1 MPYVRYDKFREYFNR
16 HNKETNELGK
26 GKNNMNALKTNAVL
40 QNGKY
45 RIEGVLGQG
54 GFGITYLA
62 SQVALNRKV
71 TIKEF
76 FMKELCNRDEQ
87 TSQVSVPSMGSVDTV
102 ARFRAKFVKE
112 AQTIAALNNPH
123 IIHIHDIFEENGT
136 AYYVMDYLSGGSLS
150 DLVQRNGVLAEATA
164 LGYIRQVAD
173 ALSYIHARNINHLD
187 IKPSNVLIDG
197 NGNAVVIDF
206 GLSKRYDETGSQ
218 TSTTPVGISH
228 GFAPLEQYQPGGVS
242 TFSPT
247 TDIYSLGATLYK
259 LLSGQTPPN
268 ATALLDA
275 DLDLSRLSAS
285 PSTKAA
291 IAAAMH
297 PKRKGRPQTVEAF
310 IAMLDEKV
318 APDVAVPLQAT
329 VDEEATV
336 IAHEPEAPQPKV
348 EKSVVKSFGFNYK
361 RVSVAF
367 VVIFVSM
374 YLIDSLSGYYLG
386 PGVKS
391 VAKTD
396 YYDLDAN
403 FFQMIFITG
412 EGFAPNYDSCIT
424 HYDFGLGTVLSTNFS
439 RVYYYYAGLGA
450 YLVVLLLLM
459 ALCWVVKRY
468 RAKQWVLFCARY
480 AIVPIA
486 INYMPLCWFWIYSIG
501 HRGGTTDYTGV
512 NYFHLF
518 FLFAF
523 LSIYA
528 FGLDSGRPSAWQLF
542 KRWWKDANIKR
553 GVLVFVAEIAL
564 AIIIHVSID
573 SCWQHF
579 SVFYYGTIEY
589 SLVSVSSWLF
599 ALSVSFMLFWLVNK
613 CKSYRALLVARYA
626 VFPSI
631 LLVQVCPVAPR
642 IIPWFSVFGS
652 EVGAEF
658 LYSLTPYDTFTISY
672 TLLLLSTLAFT
683 SKMPKEK

>member
-1 MPYVRYDKFREYFNR
+1 
-16 HNKETNELGK
+16 
-26 GKNNMNALKTNAVL
+26 
-40 QNGKY
+40 
-45 RIEGVLGQG
+45 
-54 GFGITYLA
+54 
-62 SQVALNRKV
+62 
-71 TIKEF
+71 
-76 FMKELCNRDEQ
+76 
-87 TSQVSVPSMGSVDTV
+87 
-102 ARFRAKFVKE
+102 
-112 AQTIAALNNPH
+112 
-123 IIHIHDIFEENGT
+123 
-136 AYYVMDYLSGGSLS
+136 
-150 DLVQRNGVLAEATA
+150 
-164 LGYIRQVAD
+164 
-173 ALSYIHARNINHLD
+173 
-187 IKPSNVLIDG
+187 
-197 NGNAVVIDF
+197 
-206 GLSKRYDETGSQ
+206 
-218 TSTTPVGISH
+218 
-228 GFAPLEQYQPGGVS
+228 
-242 TFSPT
+242 
-247 TDIYSLGATLYK
+247 
-259 LLSGQTPPN
+259 
-268 ATALLDA
+268 
-275 DLDLSRLSAS
+275 
-285 PSTKAA
+285 
-291 IAAAMH
+291 
-297 PKRKGRPQTVEAF
+297 
-310 IAMLDEKV
+310 
-318 APDVAVPLQAT
+318 
-329 VDEEATV
+329 
-336 IAHEPEAPQPKV
+336 
-348 EKSVVKSFGFNYK
+348 
-361 RVSVAF
+361 
-367 VVIFVSM
+367 
-374 YLIDSLSGYYLG
+374 
-386 PGVKS
+386 
-391 VAKTD
+391 
-396 YYDLDAN
+396 
-403 FFQMIFITG
+403 
-412 EGFAPNYDSCIT
+412 
-424 HYDFGLGTVLSTNFS
+424 
-439 RVYYYYAGLGA
+439 
-450 YLVVLLLLM
+450 M

-579 SVFYYGTIEY
+579 SVFYYETIEY

-672 TLLLLSTLAFT
+672 TLLLLSALAFT

>member
-1 MPYVRYDKFREYFNR
+1 
-16 HNKETNELGK
+16 
-26 GKNNMNALKTNAVL
+26 MNALKTNAVL

-76 FMKELCNRDEQ
+76 FMKELCNRAEQ

-150 DLVQRNGVLAEATA
+150 DLVQRDGVLAEATA

-285 PSTKAA
+285 LSTKAA

-336 IAHEPEAPQPKV
+336 IAHEPEASQPKV

-579 SVFYYGTIEY
+579 SVFYYETIEY

-631 LLVQVCPVAPR
+631 LLVQVCPVAPH

-672 TLLLLSTLAFT
+672 TLLLLSALAFT

>member
-1 MPYVRYDKFREYFNR
+1 
-16 HNKETNELGK
+16 
-26 GKNNMNALKTNAVL
+26 MNALKTNAVL

-291 IAAAMH
+291 IAAAMQ

-318 APDVAVPLQAT
+318 APSVVVPIQAM

-336 IAHEPEAPQPKV
+336 IAHEPEAPQPAV
-348 EKSVVKSFGFNYK
+348 ENPSVTQAKKEKPEAPQPKEEKPSAPQAKEEKPSAPQAKEEKPVGESLGFNYK
-361 RVSVAF
+361 RAMAAF

-374 YLIDSLSGYYLG
+374 YLIDSLFYVYWG
-386 PGVKS
+386 PGLKS
-391 VAKTD
+391 VAEAA
-396 YYDLDAN
+396 YYDLDVN
-403 FFQMIFITG
+403 FFHMIFITG
-412 EGFAPNYDSCIT
+412 GGFAPNPDSCVT
-424 HYDFGLGTVLSTNFS
+424 
-439 RVYYYYAGLGA
+439 YYYAGLGA

-486 INYMPLCWFWIYSIG
+486 IDYMPLCWFWIYSVG
-501 HRGGTTDYTGV
+501 HRNGTTDYTGV

-528 FGLDSGRPSAWQLF
+528 FGLDSGRMSGWQLF
-542 KRWWKDANIKR
+542 KRWWKSANIKR
-553 GVLVFVAEIAL
+553 GVLVLVAEFVFALIFVANIGEEWY
-564 AIIIHVSID
+564 V
-573 SCWQHF
+573 WHF
-579 SVFYYGTIEY
+579 MS
-589 SLVSVSSWLF
+589 SLTSWLF
-599 ALSVSFMLFWLVNK
+599 PLSVAVMLFWLVNK
-613 CKSYRALLVARYA
+613 CMSYRALLVARYA
-626 VFPSI
+626 VFPS
-631 LLVQVCPVAPR
+631 LLFSQLFPEVPC
-642 IIPWFSVFGS
+642 IIPWFRVIESKLGV
-652 EVGAEF
+652 EF
-658 LYSLTPYDTFTISY
+658 LSSLTPQY
-672 TLLLLSTLAFT
+672 TCALSFALLFLSALAFT
-683 SKMPKEK
+683 MKMPKEK

>member
-1 MPYVRYDKFREYFNR
+1 
-16 HNKETNELGK
+16 
-26 GKNNMNALKTNAVL
+26 MNALKTNAVL

-150 DLVQRNGVLAEATA
+150 DLVQRDGVLAEATA

-242 TFSPT
+242 TFSPA

-285 PSTKAA
+285 PTTKAA
-291 IAAAMH
+291 IVAAMQ
-297 PKRKGRPQTVEAF
+297 PKRKGRPQTIEAF

-318 APDVAVPLQAT
+318 APSVAVPLQAT
-329 VDEEATV
+329 ADEEATV
-336 IAHEPEAPQPKV
+336 FAHEPEVPQPKV
-348 EKSVVKSFGFNYK
+348 EKPSAPQAKEEKPSAPQPKEEKPVGKNLGFNYK
-361 RVSVAF
+361 RALSAF

-374 YLIDSLSGYYLG
+374 YLINLLHSLSYSFWG
-386 PGVKS
+386 PGLKS
-391 VAKTD
+391 VTETAFYT
-396 YYDLDAN
+396 LDVN
-403 FFQMIFITG
+403 FIQMIFITG
-412 EGFAPNYDSCIT
+412 GGFAPNPDSCVT
-424 HYDFGLGTVLSTNFS
+424 
-439 RVYYYYAGLGA
+439 YYYAGLGA
-450 YLVVLLLLM
+450 YLVVLLLLI

-468 RAKQWVLFCARY
+468 RAKQWVLFGARY

-501 HRGGTTDYTGV
+501 HRDGTTDYTGV

-518 FLFAF
+518 FLFAL
-523 LSIYA
+523 LSVYA

-553 GVLVFVAEIAL
+553 GMLVLVAEIAL
-564 AIIIHVSID
+564 AIIIHVSIGSRWQSAYYYD
-573 SCWQHF
+573 SY
-579 SVFYYGTIEY
+579 FYYEAIEY
-589 SLVSVSSWLF
+589 SLTTVSSWIF

-626 VFPSI
+626 VFPSM
-631 LLVQVCPVAPR
+631 LFSQVWPEVPC
-642 IIPWFSVFGS
+642 IIPWFRVIESK
-652 EVGAEF
+652 VGVGF
-658 LYSLTPYDTFTISY
+658 LSSLTPHEMFTITY
-672 TLLLLSTLAFT
+672 TLLLLSALAFT

>member
-1 MPYVRYDKFREYFNR
+1 
-16 HNKETNELGK
+16 
-26 GKNNMNALKTNAVL
+26 MNALKTNAVL

-291 IAAAMH
+291 IAAAMQ

-318 APDVAVPLQAT
+318 DPSVVVPMQPT
-329 VDEEATV
+329 VDEEVTV
-336 IAHEPEAPQPKV
+336 IVHEPEVHQPTVENPSVTQAKKEKPEAPQPKE
-348 EKSVVKSFGFNYK
+348 EKPSAPQAKEEKPVGESLGFNYK
-361 RVSVAF
+361 RALAAF

-374 YLIDSLSGYYLG
+374 YLIDSLYYFWGSGL
-386 PGVKS
+386 KS
-391 VAKTD
+391 VAEWNH
-396 YYDLDAN
+396 YDLDAN

-412 EGFAPNYDSCIT
+412 GGFAPNPDSCVT
-424 HYDFGLGTVLSTNFS
+424 
-439 RVYYYYAGLGA
+439 YYYAGLGA

-486 INYMPLCWFWIYSIG
+486 IDYMPLCWFWIYSVG
-501 HRGGTTDYTGV
+501 HRNGTTDYTGV

-518 FLFAF
+518 FLFAL
-523 LSIYA
+523 LSVYA
-528 FGLDSGRPSAWQLF
+528 FGLDSGRMSGWQLF

-553 GVLVFVAEIAL
+553 GVLVLVAEFVFAL
-564 AIIIHVSID
+564 IFVENIGYSD
-573 SCWQHF
+573 YLWHF
-579 SVFYYGTIEY
+579 MSAPAM
-589 SLVSVSSWLF
+589 LLF
-599 ALSVSFMLFWLVNK
+599 ALSVAVMLFWLVNK
-613 CKSYRALLVARYA
+613 CMSNRVLLVARYA
-626 VFPSI
+626 VFPSMLLEALYQNYPI
-631 LLVQVCPVAPR
+631 LPLYKLLSS
-642 IIPWFSVFGS
+642 IDGKN
-652 EVGAEF
+652 F
-658 LYSLTPYDTFTISY
+658 LFNLMPISTDFLLF
-672 TLLLLSTLAFT
+672 TLLLLSALAFT

>member
-1 MPYVRYDKFREYFNR
+1 
-16 HNKETNELGK
+16 
-26 GKNNMNALKTNAVL
+26 MNALKTNTVL

-150 DLVQRNGVLAEATA
+150 DLVQRDGVLAEATA

-285 PSTKAA
+285 STTKVA
-291 IAAAMH
+291 IAAAMQ
-297 PKRKGRPQTVEAF
+297 PKRKSRPQTVEAF
-310 IAMLDEKV
+310 IAMLGEKV
-318 APDVAVPLQAT
+318 APDVAVPIQAM

-336 IAHEPEAPQPKV
+336 IAHEPEVPQPTVVNLSVIQAKKEKPTAPQPKE
-348 EKSVVKSFGFNYK
+348 EKPSAPQAKEEKPVDKSLGFNYK
-361 RVSVAF
+361 RAMAAF

-374 YLIDSLSGYYLG
+374 YLIDSLFYIYWG
-386 PGVKS
+386 PGLKS
-391 VAKTD
+391 VAEAH
-396 YYDLDAN
+396 YYRFDAN

-412 EGFAPNYDSCIT
+412 GGFAPNPDSCVT
-424 HYDFGLGTVLSTNFS
+424 
-439 RVYYYYAGLGA
+439 YYYAGLGA

-486 INYMPLCWFWIYSIG
+486 IDYMPLCWFWIYSVG

-518 FLFAF
+518 FLFAL
-523 LSIYA
+523 LSVYA
-528 FGLDSGRPSAWQLF
+528 FGLDSGRMSGWQLF
-542 KRWWKDANIKR
+542 KRWRKSANIKR
-553 GVLVFVAEIAL
+553 GVLVLVAETAL
-564 AIIIHVSID
+564 AIIIHVSIGSRWQSAYYYD
-573 SCWQHF
+573 SYL
-579 SVFYYGTIEY
+579 YYEAIERT
-589 SLVSVSSWLF
+589 LTTVTSWLF
-599 ALSVSFMLFWLVNK
+599 ALSVAFMLFWLANQ
-613 CKSYRALLVARYA
+613 CKGYRALLVARYA
-626 VFPSI
+626 VFPSM
-631 LLVQVCPVAPR
+631 LFSQVWPEVPC
-642 IIPWFSVFGS
+642 IIPWFRVIESK
-652 EVGAEF
+652 VGVGF
-658 LYSLTPYDTFTISY
+658 LSSLTPHEMFTITY
-672 TLLLLSTLAFT
+672 TLLLLSALAFT

>member
-1 MPYVRYDKFREYFNR
+1 
-16 HNKETNELGK
+16 
-26 GKNNMNALKTNAVL
+26 MNALKTNAVL

-150 DLVQRNGVLAEATA
+150 DLVQRNGILAEATA

-291 IAAAMH
+291 IAAAMQ

-318 APDVAVPLQAT
+318 APSVVVPIQAM

-336 IAHEPEAPQPKV
+336 IAHEPEAPQPTV
-348 EKSVVKSFGFNYK
+348 ENPSVTQAKKEKPTAPQPKEEKPSAPQAKEKEPVGKSLGFNYK
-361 RVSVAF
+361 RALAAF

-374 YLIDSLSGYYLG
+374 YLINLLHSLSYSFWG
-386 PGVKS
+386 PGLKS
-391 VAKTD
+391 VTETAFYT
-396 YYDLDAN
+396 LDVN
-403 FFQMIFITG
+403 FIQMIFITG
-412 EGFAPNYDSCIT
+412 GGFAPNPDSCVT
-424 HYDFGLGTVLSTNFS
+424 
-439 RVYYYYAGLGA
+439 YYYAGLGA
-450 YLVVLLLLM
+450 YLVVLLLLI

-468 RAKQWVLFCARY
+468 RAKQWVLFGARY

-501 HRGGTTDYTGV
+501 HRDGTTDYTGV

-518 FLFAF
+518 FLFAL
-523 LSIYA
+523 LSVYA

-553 GVLVFVAEIAL
+553 GMLVLVAEIAL
-564 AIIIHVSID
+564 AIIIHVSIGSRWQSAYYYD
-573 SCWQHF
+573 SY
-579 SVFYYGTIEY
+579 FYYEAIEY
-589 SLVSVSSWLF
+589 SLTTVSSWLF

-626 VFPSI
+626 VFPSM
-631 LLVQVCPVAPR
+631 LFSQVWPEVPC
-642 IIPWFSVFGS
+642 IIPWFRVIESK
-652 EVGAEF
+652 VGVGF
-658 LYSLTPYDTFTISY
+658 LSSLTPHEMFTITY
-672 TLLLLSTLAFT
+672 TLLLLSALAFT

>member
-1 MPYVRYDKFREYFNR
+1 M
-16 HNKETNELGK
+16 
-26 GKNNMNALKTNAVL
+26 
-40 QNGKY
+40 
-45 RIEGVLGQG
+45 
-54 GFGITYLA
+54 
-62 SQVALNRKV
+62 
-71 TIKEF
+71 
-76 FMKELCNRDEQ
+76 
-87 TSQVSVPSMGSVDTV
+87 
-102 ARFRAKFVKE
+102 
-112 AQTIAALNNPH
+112 
-123 IIHIHDIFEENGT
+123 
-136 AYYVMDYLSGGSLS
+136 
-150 DLVQRNGVLAEATA
+150 
-164 LGYIRQVAD
+164 
-173 ALSYIHARNINHLD
+173 
-187 IKPSNVLIDG
+187 
-197 NGNAVVIDF
+197 
-206 GLSKRYDETGSQ
+206 
-218 TSTTPVGISH
+218 
-228 GFAPLEQYQPGGVS
+228 S

-291 IAAAMH
+291 IAAAMQ

-318 APDVAVPLQAT
+318 VPSVAAPIQPT
-329 VDEEATV
+329 VDEEVTV
-336 IAHEPEAPQPKV
+336 IAHEPEVPQPTVEKPSVTQAKKEKPTAPQPKE
-348 EKSVVKSFGFNYK
+348 EKPSAPQAKEEKPVGKSLGFSYK
-361 RVSVAF
+361 HALTAF

-374 YLIDSLSGYYLG
+374 YLIDSLFYVYWG
-386 PGVKS
+386 PGLKS
-391 VAKTD
+391 VAEAA
-396 YYDLDAN
+396 YYDLDVN
-403 FFQMIFITG
+403 FFQMIFLTG
-412 EGFAPNYDSCIT
+412 SGFAPNPDSCVT
-424 HYDFGLGTVLSTNFS
+424 
-439 RVYYYYAGLGA
+439 YYYAGLGA

-518 FLFAF
+518 FLFAL

-528 FGLDSGRPSAWQLF
+528 FGLDSGRASAWQLF

-553 GVLVFVAEIAL
+553 GVLVLVAEIAL
-564 AIIIHVSID
+564 AIIIHVSIGGL
-573 SCWQHF
+573 WQCF
-579 SVFYYGTIEY
+579 GTLYYEVIEY
-589 SLVSVSSWLF
+589 SLTTVSSWLF

-626 VFPSI
+626 VFPSM
-631 LLVQVCPVAPR
+631 LFSQVWPEVPC
-642 IIPWFSVFGS
+642 IIPWFRVIESK
-652 EVGAEF
+652 VGVGF
-658 LYSLTPYDTFTISY
+658 LSSLTPHEMFTITY
-672 TLLLLSTLAFT
+672 TLLLLSALAFT

>member
-1 MPYVRYDKFREYFNR
+1 
-16 HNKETNELGK
+16 
-26 GKNNMNALKTNAVL
+26 MNALKTNAVL

-291 IAAAMH
+291 IAAAMQ

-318 APDVAVPLQAT
+318 APSVVVPIQAM

-336 IAHEPEAPQPKV
+336 IAHEPEVPQPKV
-348 EKSVVKSFGFNYK
+348 EKPSVPQPKVEPSAPQAKEEEPVGKSLGFNYK
-361 RVSVAF
+361 RALAAF

-374 YLIDSLSGYYLG
+374 YLIDSLYYFLGSGLQ
-386 PGVKS
+386 S
-391 VAKTD
+391 VAEWNH
-396 YYDLDAN
+396 YDLDAN

-412 EGFAPNYDSCIT
+412 GGFAPNPDSCVT
-424 HYDFGLGTVLSTNFS
+424 
-439 RVYYYYAGLGA
+439 YYYAGLGA

-486 INYMPLCWFWIYSIG
+486 IDYMPLCWFWIYSVG
-501 HRGGTTDYTGV
+501 HRNGTTDYTGV
-512 NYFHLF
+512 NYFHIF
-518 FLFAF
+518 FLFAL
-523 LSIYA
+523 LSVYA
-528 FGLDSGRPSAWQLF
+528 FGLDSGRASAWQLF

-564 AIIIHVSID
+564 AIIIHVSLD
-573 SCWQHF
+573 SCWKPF
-579 SVFYYGTIEY
+579 RVFYYETIEY
-589 SLVSVSSWLF
+589 SLTTVSSWLF

-626 VFPSI
+626 VFPSM
-631 LLVQVCPVAPR
+631 LLIQVCPEIPC

-652 EVGAEF
+652 EMGAEF
-658 LYSLTPYDTFTISY
+658 LYSLTPNNTFTISY
-672 TLLLLSTLAFT
+672 TLLLLSVLAFT

>member
-1 MPYVRYDKFREYFNR
+1 
-16 HNKETNELGK
+16 
-26 GKNNMNALKTNAVL
+26 MNALKTNAVL

-76 FMKELCNRDEQ
+76 FMKELCNRAEQ

-150 DLVQRNGVLAEATA
+150 DLVQRDGVLAEATA

-285 PSTKAA
+285 LSTKAA

-336 IAHEPEAPQPKV
+336 IAHEPEASQPKV

-486 INYMPLCWFWIYSIG
+486 IDYMPLCWFWIYSIG

-579 SVFYYGTIEY
+579 SVFYYETIEY

-658 LYSLTPYDTFTISY
+658 LYSLTPNDTFTISY
-672 TLLLLSTLAFT
+672 TLLLLSALAFT

>member
-1 MPYVRYDKFREYFNR
+1 
-16 HNKETNELGK
+16 
-26 GKNNMNALKTNAVL
+26 MNALKTNAVL

-150 DLVQRNGVLAEATA
+150 DLVQRDGVLAEATA

-291 IAAAMH
+291 IAAAMQ

-318 APDVAVPLQAT
+318 APSVVVPIQAM

-336 IAHEPEAPQPKV
+336 IAHEPEAPQPTV
-348 EKSVVKSFGFNYK
+348 ENPSVTQAKKEKPTAPQPKEEKPSAPQAKEKEPVGKSLGFNYK
-361 RVSVAF
+361 RALAAF

-374 YLIDSLSGYYLG
+374 YLINLLHSLSYSFWG
-386 PGVKS
+386 PGLKS
-391 VAKTD
+391 VTETAFYT
-396 YYDLDAN
+396 LDVN
-403 FFQMIFITG
+403 FIQMIFITG
-412 EGFAPNYDSCIT
+412 GGFAPNPDSCVT
-424 HYDFGLGTVLSTNFS
+424 
-439 RVYYYYAGLGA
+439 YYYAGLGA
-450 YLVVLLLLM
+450 YLVVLLLLI

-468 RAKQWVLFCARY
+468 RAKQWVLFGARY

-501 HRGGTTDYTGV
+501 HRDGTTDYTGV

-518 FLFAF
+518 FLFAL

-528 FGLDSGRPSAWQLF
+528 FGLDSGRMSGWQLF
-542 KRWWKDANIKR
+542 KRWWKSANIKR
-553 GVLVFVAEIAL
+553 GVLVLVAEFVFALIFVANIGDDGY
-564 AIIIHVSID
+564 V
-573 SCWQHF
+573 WHF
-579 SVFYYGTIEY
+579 MF
-589 SLVSVSSWLF
+589 SLTSWLF
-599 ALSVSFMLFWLVNK
+599 PISVAVMLFWLVNK
-613 CKSYRALLVARYA
+613 CKSNRALLVARYA
-626 VFPSI
+626 VFPS
-631 LLVQVCPVAPR
+631 LLFSQLIPEVPR
-642 IIPWFSVFGS
+642 VIPCSVFGS
-652 EVGAEF
+652 EVGAGF
-658 LYSLTPYDTFTISY
+658 LNSLTPHYTCAISFALLFLSALTY
-672 TLLLLSTLAFT
+672 TM
-683 SKMPKEK
+683 KMPKEK

>member
-1 MPYVRYDKFREYFNR
+1 
-16 HNKETNELGK
+16 
-26 GKNNMNALKTNAVL
+26 MNALKTNAVL

-76 FMKELCNRDEQ
+76 FMKELCNRAEQ

-150 DLVQRNGVLAEATA
+150 DLVQRDGVLAEATA

-285 PSTKAA
+285 LSTKAA

-329 VDEEATV
+329 VDEEDTV
-336 IAHEPEAPQPKV
+336 IAHEPEASQPKV

-579 SVFYYGTIEY
+579 SVFYYETIEY

-672 TLLLLSTLAFT
+672 TLLLLSALAFT

>member
-1 MPYVRYDKFREYFNR
+1 
-16 HNKETNELGK
+16 
-26 GKNNMNALKTNAVL
+26 MNALKTNAVL

-45 RIEGVLGQG
+45 CIEGVLGQG

-150 DLVQRNGVLAEATA
+150 DLVQRDGVLDEATA

-291 IAAAMH
+291 IAAAMQ
-297 PKRKGRPQTVEAF
+297 PKRKGRPQTIEAF

-318 APDVAVPLQAT
+318 APSVAVPIQAM

-336 IAHEPEAPQPKV
+336 IAHEPEVPQPKAENPSVPQPKV
-348 EKSVVKSFGFNYK
+348 EPSAPQAKEEKSVGKSLGFNYK
-361 RVSVAF
+361 RALVAF

-374 YLIDSLSGYYLG
+374 YLINLIDSLFNGYQG
-386 PGVKS
+386 PGLTS
-391 VAKTD
+391 VIDTH
-396 YYDLDAN
+396 YYALDAN
-403 FFQMIFITG
+403 FIQMIFLTG
-412 EGFAPNYDSCIT
+412 GGFAPNPDSCVT
-424 HYDFGLGTVLSTNFS
+424 
-439 RVYYYYAGLGA
+439 YYYAGLGA
-450 YLVVLLLLM
+450 YLVVLLLLI

-501 HRGGTTDYTGV
+501 HRDGTTDYTGV

-518 FLFAF
+518 FLFAL
-523 LSIYA
+523 LSVYA
-528 FGLDSGRPSAWQLF
+528 FGLDSGRMSAWQLF

-553 GVLVFVAEIAL
+553 GVLVLVAEFVFALIFVANIGKEWY
-564 AIIIHVSID
+564 V
-573 SCWQHF
+573 WHF
-579 SVFYYGTIEY
+579 MS
-589 SLVSVSSWLF
+589 SLTSWLF
-599 ALSVSFMLFWLVNK
+599 PLSVAVMLFWLVNK
-613 CKSYRALLVARYA
+613 CMSYRALLVARYA
-626 VFPSI
+626 VFPS
-631 LLVQVCPVAPR
+631 LLFSQLFPEVPC
-642 IIPWFSVFGS
+642 IIPWFRVIESK
-652 EVGAEF
+652 VGAEF
-658 LYSLTPYDTFTISY
+658 LYSLTPQY
-672 TLLLLSTLAFT
+672 TCALSFALLFLSALAFT

>member
-1 MPYVRYDKFREYFNR
+1 
-16 HNKETNELGK
+16 
-26 GKNNMNALKTNAVL
+26 MNALKTNAVL

-291 IAAAMH
+291 IAAAMQ

-318 APDVAVPLQAT
+318 APSVVVPMQPT

-336 IAHEPEAPQPKV
+336 IAHEPEAPQATVENPSVTQAKKEKPEAPQPKE
-348 EKSVVKSFGFNYK
+348 EKPVGKSLGFNYK
-361 RVSVAF
+361 RALAAF
-367 VVIFVSM
+367 AVIFVSM
-374 YLIDSLSGYYLG
+374 YLINLLHSLFNGYQG
-386 PGVKS
+386 PELTS
-391 VAKTD
+391 VFGWEHYT
-396 YYDLDAN
+396 LDVN

-412 EGFAPNYDSCIT
+412 SGFAPNPDSHVT
-424 HYDFGLGTVLSTNFS
+424 
-439 RVYYYYAGLGA
+439 YYYAGLGA

-459 ALCWVVKRY
+459 ALCWVVKQY

-486 INYMPLCWFWIYSIG
+486 INYMPLCWFWIYSVG
-501 HRGGTTDYTGV
+501 HRNGTTDYTGV
-512 NYFHLF
+512 NYFHIF
-518 FLFAF
+518 FLFAL
-523 LSIYA
+523 LSVYA
-528 FGLDSGRPSAWQLF
+528 FGLDSGRMSGWQLF
-542 KRWWKDANIKR
+542 KRWRKSANIKR
-553 GVLVFVAEIAL
+553 GVLVLVAEFVFALIFVANIGEEWY
-564 AIIIHVSID
+564 V
-573 SCWQHF
+573 WHF
-579 SVFYYGTIEY
+579 MS
-589 SLVSVSSWLF
+589 
-599 ALSVSFMLFWLVNK
+599 
-613 CKSYRALLVARYA
+613 
-626 VFPSI
+626 
-631 LLVQVCPVAPR
+631 
-642 IIPWFSVFGS
+642 
-652 EVGAEF
+652 
-658 LYSLTPYDTFTISY
+658 SLTSWFFPFLWPSCSSG
-672 TLLLLSTLAFT
+672 LLTNVRVIVLF
-683 SKMPKEK
+683 

>member
-1 MPYVRYDKFREYFNR
+1 MY
-16 HNKETNELGK
+16 
-26 GKNNMNALKTNAVL
+26 ALKTNAVL

-150 DLVQRNGVLAEATA
+150 DLVQRDGVLAEATA

-173 ALSYIHARNINHLD
+173 SLSYIHARNINHLD

-291 IAAAMH
+291 IAAAMQ

-318 APDVAVPLQAT
+318 APSVVVPIQAM

-336 IAHEPEAPQPKV
+336 IAHEPEIPQPTVENPSVTQAKKEKPEAPQPKE
-348 EKSVVKSFGFNYK
+348 EKPVGESLGFNYK
-361 RVSVAF
+361 RALAAF

-374 YLIDSLSGYYLG
+374 YLIDNLSYVYWG
-386 PGVKS
+386 PGLKS
-391 VAKTD
+391 VAEAH
-396 YYDLDAN
+396 YYRFDAN

-412 EGFAPNYDSCIT
+412 SGFAPDPDSCVT
-424 HYDFGLGTVLSTNFS
+424 
-439 RVYYYYAGLGA
+439 YYYADPSA

-468 RAKQWVLFCARY
+468 RTKQWVLFGARY
-480 AIVPIA
+480 TIVPIA
-486 INYMPLCWFWIYSIG
+486 VNYMPLCWIWIYKVG
-501 HRGGTTDYTGV
+501 HRYGTTDYMGV

-518 FLFAF
+518 FLFAL
-523 LSIYA
+523 LSVYA
-528 FGLDSGRPSAWQLF
+528 FGLDSGRASAWQLF
-542 KRWWKDANIKR
+542 KRWWKNANIKR
-553 GVLVFVAEIAL
+553 GVLVFVAEFVFAL
-564 AIIIHVSID
+564 IIFENIGDSTYVWEFMSI
-573 SCWQHF
+573 
-579 SVFYYGTIEY
+579 VTT
-589 SLVSVSSWLF
+589 WLF
-599 ALSVSFMLFWLVNK
+599 ALSVAFMLFWLVNK
-613 CKSYRALLVARYA
+613 CKSNRALLVARYA
-626 VFPSI
+626 VFPSM
-631 LLVQVCPVAPR
+631 LLVLVYPVVPN
-642 IIPWFSVFGS
+642 IIPWYRVFGS
-652 EVGAEF
+652 GVGAMF
-658 LYSLTPYDTFTISY
+658 LSSLTPQYTPTITY
-672 TLLLLSTLAFT
+672 TLLLLSALAFT
-683 SKMPKEK
+683 MKMPKEK

>member
-1 MPYVRYDKFREYFNR
+1 
-16 HNKETNELGK
+16 
-26 GKNNMNALKTNAVL
+26 MNALKTNAVL

-150 DLVQRNGVLAEATA
+150 DLVQRNGILAEATA

-291 IAAAMH
+291 IAAAMQ

-318 APDVAVPLQAT
+318 DPSVVVPMQPT
-329 VDEEATV
+329 VDEEVTV
-336 IAHEPEAPQPKV
+336 IVHEPEVHQPTVENPSVTQAKKEKPEAPQPKE
-348 EKSVVKSFGFNYK
+348 EKPSAPQAKEKEPVGKSLGFNYK
-361 RVSVAF
+361 RALAAF

-374 YLIDSLSGYYLG
+374 YLINLLHSLSYSFWG
-386 PGVKS
+386 PGLKS
-391 VAKTD
+391 VTETAFYT
-396 YYDLDAN
+396 LDVN
-403 FFQMIFITG
+403 FIQMIFITG
-412 EGFAPNYDSCIT
+412 GGFAPNPDSCVT
-424 HYDFGLGTVLSTNFS
+424 
-439 RVYYYYAGLGA
+439 YYYAGLGA
-450 YLVVLLLLM
+450 YLVVLLLLI

-468 RAKQWVLFCARY
+468 RAKQWVLFGARY

-486 INYMPLCWFWIYSIG
+486 INYMPLCWFWIYSVG
-501 HRGGTTDYTGV
+501 HRDGTTDYTGV

-518 FLFAF
+518 FLFAL
-523 LSIYA
+523 LSVYA

-553 GVLVFVAEIAL
+553 GMLVLVAEIAL
-564 AIIIHVSID
+564 AIIIHVSIGSRWQSAYYYD
-573 SCWQHF
+573 SY
-579 SVFYYGTIEY
+579 FYYEAIEY
-589 SLVSVSSWLF
+589 SLTTVSSWLF

-613 CKSYRALLVARYA
+613 CKSYRALIVARYA
-626 VFPSI
+626 VFPSM
-631 LLVQVCPVAPR
+631 LFSQVWPEVPC
-642 IIPWFSVFGS
+642 IIPWFRVIESK
-652 EVGAEF
+652 VGVGF
-658 LYSLTPYDTFTISY
+658 LSSLTPHEMFTITY
-672 TLLLLSTLAFT
+672 TLLLLSALAFT

>member
-1 MPYVRYDKFREYFNR
+1 
-16 HNKETNELGK
+16 
-26 GKNNMNALKTNAVL
+26 
-40 QNGKY
+40 
-45 RIEGVLGQG
+45 
-54 GFGITYLA
+54 
-62 SQVALNRKV
+62 
-71 TIKEF
+71 
-76 FMKELCNRDEQ
+76 
-87 TSQVSVPSMGSVDTV
+87 MGSVDTV

-150 DLVQRNGVLAEATA
+150 DLVLRDGVLAEATA

-291 IAAAMH
+291 IAAAMQ

-318 APDVAVPLQAT
+318 VPSVAVPIQPT
-329 VDEEATV
+329 VDEEVTV
-336 IAHEPEAPQPKV
+336 IAHEPEVPQPTVEKPSVTQAKKEKPTAPQPKE
-348 EKSVVKSFGFNYK
+348 EKPSAPQAKEEKPVGKSLGFSYK
-361 RVSVAF
+361 HALTAF

-374 YLIDSLSGYYLG
+374 YLIDSLYYFWGSGL
-386 PGVKS
+386 KS
-391 VAKTD
+391 VAEWNH
-396 YYDLDAN
+396 YDLDAN

-412 EGFAPNYDSCIT
+412 GGFAPNPDSCVT
-424 HYDFGLGTVLSTNFS
+424 
-439 RVYYYYAGLGA
+439 YYYAGLGA
-450 YLVVLLLLM
+450 YLVVLLLLT

-468 RAKQWVLFCARY
+468 RTKQWVLFCARY

-486 INYMPLCWFWIYSIG
+486 INYMPLCWFWIYSVG
-501 HRGGTTDYTGV
+501 HRNGTTDYTGV

-518 FLFAF
+518 FLFAL
-523 LSIYA
+523 LSVYA
-528 FGLDSGRPSAWQLF
+528 FGLDSGRMSGWQLF

-553 GVLVFVAEIAL
+553 GVLVFVAEFVFAL
-564 AIIIHVSID
+564 IIFENIGDSTYVWESMSI
-573 SCWQHF
+573 
-579 SVFYYGTIEY
+579 VTT
-589 SLVSVSSWLF
+589 WLF
-599 ALSVSFMLFWLVNK
+599 ALSVAFMLFWLVNK

-672 TLLLLSTLAFT
+672 TLLLLSALAFT

>member
-1 MPYVRYDKFREYFNR
+1 
-16 HNKETNELGK
+16 
-26 GKNNMNALKTNAVL
+26 MNALKTNAVL

-197 NGNAVVIDF
+197 SGNAVVIDF

-268 ATALLDA
+268 ATALLEA

-291 IAAAMH
+291 IAAAMQ

-318 APDVAVPLQAT
+318 APSVVVPMQPT
-329 VDEEATV
+329 VDEEVTV
-336 IAHEPEAPQPKV
+336 IAHEPEAPQPTV
-348 EKSVVKSFGFNYK
+348 ENPAVSQAKKEKPTAPQPKEEKPSAPQAKEEKPVGESLGFNYK
-361 RVSVAF
+361 RALAAF

-374 YLIDSLSGYYLG
+374 YLIDSLCNGYFV
-386 PGVKS
+386 PGLKS
-391 VAKTD
+391 VAELD
-396 YYDLDAN
+396 LYDLDGN

-412 EGFAPNYDSCIT
+412 SGFAPNSDSCVT
-424 HYDFGLGTVLSTNFS
+424 
-439 RVYYYYAGLGA
+439 YYYAGLGA

-459 ALCWVVKRY
+459 ALCLVVKRY

-579 SVFYYGTIEY
+579 SVFYYETIEY

-613 CKSYRALLVARYA
+613 CKSYRALLVARYG

-652 EVGAEF
+652 EVGAVF

-672 TLLLLSTLAFT
+672 TLLLLSALAFT

>member
-1 MPYVRYDKFREYFNR
+1 
-16 HNKETNELGK
+16 
-26 GKNNMNALKTNAVL
+26 MNALKTNAVL

-62 SQVALNRKV
+62 TQVALNRKV

-150 DLVQRNGVLAEATA
+150 DLVQRNGVLPEATA

-242 TFSPT
+242 TFSPA

-285 PSTKAA
+285 PTTKAA
-291 IAAAMH
+291 IVAAMQ
-297 PKRKGRPQTVEAF
+297 PKRKGRPQTIEAF

-318 APDVAVPLQAT
+318 APSVAVPLQAT

-336 IAHEPEAPQPKV
+336 IAHEPSVPQPKV
-348 EKSVVKSFGFNYK
+348 EKPSAPQAKDEKPVDKNLGFNYK
-361 RVSVAF
+361 RALAAF

-374 YLIDSLSGYYLG
+374 YLIDSLFWGYTGPGLDPVTDNTGYYFLE
-386 PGVKS
+386 VN
-391 VAKTD
+391 
-396 YYDLDAN
+396 L
-403 FFQMIFITG
+403 FQMIFITG
-412 EGFAPNYDSCIT
+412 SGFAPNPDSCVT
-424 HYDFGLGTVLSTNFS
+424 
-439 RVYYYYAGLGA
+439 YYYAGLSA

-468 RAKQWVLFCARY
+468 RAKQWVLFGARY

-486 INYMPLCWFWIYSIG
+486 VNYMPLCWIWIYSIG
-501 HRGGTTDYTGV
+501 HRNGTTDYTGV

-518 FLFAF
+518 FLLAL
-523 LSIYA
+523 LSVYA

-553 GVLVFVAEIAL
+553 GALVLVAEIAL
-564 AIIIHVSID
+564 AIIIHESIGGRY
-573 SCWQHF
+573 SGIL
-579 SVFYYGTIEY
+579 YYEAMGDAIST
-589 SLVSVSSWLF
+589 VTSWLF
-599 ALSVSFMLFWLVNK
+599 IPSVAFMLFWLVNQ
-613 CKSYRALLVARYA
+613 CKSNRALLVARYA
-626 VFPSI
+626 VFPSM
-631 LLVQVCPVAPR
+631 LLVLVYPVVPN
-642 IIPWFSVFGS
+642 IIPWFTIFESK
-652 EVGAEF
+652 VGAKF
-658 LYSLTPYDTFTISY
+658 LLSLTPNSMFTISF
-672 TLLLLSTLAFT
+672 TLLFLSALAFT

>member
-1 MPYVRYDKFREYFNR
+1 
-16 HNKETNELGK
+16 
-26 GKNNMNALKTNAVL
+26 MNALKTNAVL

-150 DLVQRNGVLAEATA
+150 DLVQRNGILAEATA

-291 IAAAMH
+291 IAAAMQ

-318 APDVAVPLQAT
+318 APSVVVPIQAM

-336 IAHEPEAPQPKV
+336 IAHEPEAPQPTV
-348 EKSVVKSFGFNYK
+348 ENPSVTQAKKEKPTAPQPKEEKPSAPQAKEKEPVGKSLGFNYK
-361 RVSVAF
+361 RAMAAF

-374 YLIDSLSGYYLG
+374 YLIDSLYYFWGSGL
-386 PGVKS
+386 KS
-391 VAKTD
+391 VAEWNH
-396 YYDLDAN
+396 YDLDAN

-412 EGFAPNYDSCIT
+412 GGFAPNPDSCVT
-424 HYDFGLGTVLSTNFS
+424 
-439 RVYYYYAGLGA
+439 YYYAGLGA

-486 INYMPLCWFWIYSIG
+486 IDYMPLCWFWIYSIG

-518 FLFAF
+518 FLFAL
-523 LSIYA
+523 LSVYA
-528 FGLDSGRPSAWQLF
+528 FGLDSGRMSGWQLF

-553 GVLVFVAEIAL
+553 GVLVLVAEFVFAL
-564 AIIIHVSID
+564 IFVENIGD
-573 SCWQHF
+573 SDYLWHF
-579 SVFYYGTIEY
+579 MSAPAM
-589 SLVSVSSWLF
+589 LLF
-599 ALSVSFMLFWLVNK
+599 ALSVAVMLFWLVNK
-613 CKSYRALLVARYA
+613 CMSNRVLLVARYA
-626 VFPSI
+626 VFPSMLLEALYQNYPI
-631 LLVQVCPVAPR
+631 LPLYKLLSS
-642 IIPWFSVFGS
+642 IDGKN
-652 EVGAEF
+652 F
-658 LYSLTPYDTFTISY
+658 LFNLMPISTDFLLF
-672 TLLLLSTLAFT
+672 TLLLLSALAFT

>member
-1 MPYVRYDKFREYFNR
+1 
-16 HNKETNELGK
+16 
-26 GKNNMNALKTNAVL
+26 MNALKTNAVL

-150 DLVQRNGVLAEATA
+150 DLVQRDGVLAEATA

-291 IAAAMH
+291 IAAAMQ

-318 APDVAVPLQAT
+318 APSVVVPIQAM

-336 IAHEPEAPQPKV
+336 IAHEPEAPQPTV
-348 EKSVVKSFGFNYK
+348 ENPSVTQAKKEKPTAPQPKEEKPSAPQAKEKEPVGKSLGFNYK
-361 RVSVAF
+361 RALAAF
-367 VVIFVSM
+367 VVIFGSM
-374 YLIDSLSGYYLG
+374 YLIDSLYYFWGSGL
-386 PGVKS
+386 KS
-391 VAKTD
+391 VAEWNH
-396 YYDLDAN
+396 YDLDAN

-412 EGFAPNYDSCIT
+412 GGFAPNPDSCVT
-424 HYDFGLGTVLSTNFS
+424 
-439 RVYYYYAGLGA
+439 YYYAGLGA

-486 INYMPLCWFWIYSIG
+486 IDYMPLCWFWIYSIG

-518 FLFAF
+518 FLFAL
-523 LSIYA
+523 LSVYA
-528 FGLDSGRPSAWQLF
+528 FGLDSGRMSGWQLF

-553 GVLVFVAEIAL
+553 GVLVLVAEFVFAL
-564 AIIIHVSID
+564 IFVENIGD
-573 SCWQHF
+573 SDYLWHF
-579 SVFYYGTIEY
+579 MSAPAM
-589 SLVSVSSWLF
+589 LLF
-599 ALSVSFMLFWLVNK
+599 ALSVAVMLFWLVNK
-613 CKSYRALLVARYA
+613 CMSNRVLLVARYA
-626 VFPSI
+626 VFPSMLLEALYQNYPI
-631 LLVQVCPVAPR
+631 LPLYKLLSS
-642 IIPWFSVFGS
+642 IDGKN
-652 EVGAEF
+652 F
-658 LYSLTPYDTFTISY
+658 LFNLMPISTDFLLF
-672 TLLLLSTLAFT
+672 TLLLLSALAFT

>member
-1 MPYVRYDKFREYFNR
+1 
-16 HNKETNELGK
+16 
-26 GKNNMNALKTNAVL
+26 MNALKTNAVL

-150 DLVQRNGVLAEATA
+150 DLVQRDGVLAEATA

-291 IAAAMH
+291 IAAAMQ

-310 IAMLDEKV
+310 IDMLDEKV
-318 APDVAVPLQAT
+318 APSVVVPIQAM

-336 IAHEPEAPQPKV
+336 IAHEPEAPQPAV
-348 EKSVVKSFGFNYK
+348 ENPSVTQAKKEKPEAPQPKEEKPSAPQAKEEKPSAPQAKEEKPVGESLGFNYK
-361 RVSVAF
+361 RAMAAF

-374 YLIDSLSGYYLG
+374 YLIDSLFYVYWG
-386 PGVKS
+386 PGLKS
-391 VAKTD
+391 VAEAA
-396 YYDLDAN
+396 YYDLDVN
-403 FFQMIFITG
+403 FFHMIFITG
-412 EGFAPNYDSCIT
+412 GGFAPNPDSCVT
-424 HYDFGLGTVLSTNFS
+424 
-439 RVYYYYAGLGA
+439 YYYAGLGA

-486 INYMPLCWFWIYSIG
+486 IDYMPLCWFWIYSVG
-501 HRGGTTDYTGV
+501 HRNGTTDYTGV

-518 FLFAF
+518 FLFAL

-528 FGLDSGRPSAWQLF
+528 FGLDSGRMSGWQLF
-542 KRWWKDANIKR
+542 KRWWKSANIKR
-553 GVLVFVAEIAL
+553 GVLVLVAEFVFALIFVANIGEEWY
-564 AIIIHVSID
+564 V
-573 SCWQHF
+573 WHF
-579 SVFYYGTIEY
+579 MS
-589 SLVSVSSWLF
+589 SLTSWLF
-599 ALSVSFMLFWLVNK
+599 PLSVAVMLFWLVNK
-613 CKSYRALLVARYA
+613 CKSNRALLVARYA
-626 VFPSI
+626 VFPS
-631 LLVQVCPVAPR
+631 LLFSQLFPEVPC
-642 IIPWFSVFGS
+642 IIPWLRVIESKLGV
-652 EVGAEF
+652 EF
-658 LYSLTPYDTFTISY
+658 LSSLTPQY
-672 TLLLLSTLAFT
+672 TCALSFALLLLSALAFT
-683 SKMPKEK
+683 MKMPKEK

>member
-1 MPYVRYDKFREYFNR
+1 
-16 HNKETNELGK
+16 
-26 GKNNMNALKTNAVL
+26 MNALKTNAVL

-45 RIEGVLGQG
+45 CIEGVLGQG

-150 DLVQRNGVLAEATA
+150 DLVQRNGILAEATA

-291 IAAAMH
+291 IAAAMQ

-318 APDVAVPLQAT
+318 APSVAVPIQAM

-336 IAHEPEAPQPKV
+336 IAHEPEVPQPTVENPSVTQAKKEKPMAPQPKE
-348 EKSVVKSFGFNYK
+348 EKPSAPQPKEEKPVGKNLGFNYK
-361 RVSVAF
+361 RALSAF

-374 YLIDSLSGYYLG
+374 YLINLLHSLSYSFWG
-386 PGVKS
+386 PGLKS
-391 VAKTD
+391 VTETAFYT
-396 YYDLDAN
+396 LDVN
-403 FFQMIFITG
+403 FIQMIFITG
-412 EGFAPNYDSCIT
+412 GGFAPNPDSCVT
-424 HYDFGLGTVLSTNFS
+424 
-439 RVYYYYAGLGA
+439 YYYAGLGA
-450 YLVVLLLLM
+450 YLVVLLLLI

-468 RAKQWVLFCARY
+468 RAKQWVLFGARY

-501 HRGGTTDYTGV
+501 HRDGTTDYTGV

-518 FLFAF
+518 FLFAL
-523 LSIYA
+523 LSVYA

-553 GVLVFVAEIAL
+553 GMLVLVAEIAL
-564 AIIIHVSID
+564 AIIIHVSIGSRWQSAYYYD
-573 SCWQHF
+573 SY
-579 SVFYYGTIEY
+579 FYYEAIEY
-589 SLVSVSSWLF
+589 SLTTVSSWLF

-626 VFPSI
+626 VFPSM
-631 LLVQVCPVAPR
+631 LFSQVWPEVPC
-642 IIPWFSVFGS
+642 IIPWFRVIESK
-652 EVGAEF
+652 VGVGF
-658 LYSLTPYDTFTISY
+658 LSSLTPHEMFTITY
-672 TLLLLSTLAFT
+672 TLLLLSALAFT

>member
-1 MPYVRYDKFREYFNR
+1 
-16 HNKETNELGK
+16 
-26 GKNNMNALKTNAVL
+26 MNALKTNAVL

-150 DLVQRNGVLAEATA
+150 DLVQRDGVLAEATA

-291 IAAAMH
+291 IAAAMQ

-318 APDVAVPLQAT
+318 APSVVVPMQAM

-336 IAHEPEAPQPKV
+336 IAHEPEAPQPTV
-348 EKSVVKSFGFNYK
+348 ENPSVTQAKKEKPTAPQPKEEKPSAPQAKEKEPVGKSLGFNYK
-361 RVSVAF
+361 RALAAF

-374 YLIDSLSGYYLG
+374 YLINLLHSLSYSFWG
-386 PGVKS
+386 PGLKS
-391 VAKTD
+391 VTETAFYT
-396 YYDLDAN
+396 LDVN
-403 FFQMIFITG
+403 FIQMIFITG
-412 EGFAPNYDSCIT
+412 GGFAPNPDSCVT
-424 HYDFGLGTVLSTNFS
+424 
-439 RVYYYYAGLGA
+439 YYYAGLGA
-450 YLVVLLLLM
+450 YLVVLLLLI

-468 RAKQWVLFCARY
+468 RAKQWVLFGARY

-501 HRGGTTDYTGV
+501 HRDGTTDYTGV

-518 FLFAF
+518 FLFAL
-523 LSIYA
+523 LSVYA

-553 GVLVFVAEIAL
+553 GMLVLVAEIAL
-564 AIIIHVSID
+564 AIIIHVSIGSRWQSAYYYD
-573 SCWQHF
+573 SY
-579 SVFYYGTIEY
+579 FYYEAIEY
-589 SLVSVSSWLF
+589 SLTTVSSWLF

-626 VFPSI
+626 VFPSM
-631 LLVQVCPVAPR
+631 LFSQVWPEVPC
-642 IIPWFSVFGS
+642 IIPWFRVIESK
-652 EVGAEF
+652 VGVGF
-658 LYSLTPYDTFTISY
+658 LSSLTPHEMFTITY
-672 TLLLLSTLAFT
+672 TLLLLSALAFT

>member
-1 MPYVRYDKFREYFNR
+1 
-16 HNKETNELGK
+16 
-26 GKNNMNALKTNAVL
+26 MNALKTNAVL

-150 DLVQRNGVLAEATA
+150 DLVLRDGVLAEATA

-291 IAAAMH
+291 IAAAMQ

-318 APDVAVPLQAT
+318 APSVAVPIQAM

-336 IAHEPEAPQPKV
+336 IAHEPEVPQPTVENPSVTQAKKEKPMAPQPKE
-348 EKSVVKSFGFNYK
+348 EKPSAPQPKEEKPVGKNLGFNYK
-361 RVSVAF
+361 RALSAF

-374 YLIDSLSGYYLG
+374 YLINLLHSLSYSFWG
-386 PGVKS
+386 PGLKS
-391 VAKTD
+391 VTETAFYT
-396 YYDLDAN
+396 LDVN
-403 FFQMIFITG
+403 FIQMIFITG
-412 EGFAPNYDSCIT
+412 GGFAPNPDSCVT
-424 HYDFGLGTVLSTNFS
+424 
-439 RVYYYYAGLGA
+439 YYYAGLGA

-468 RAKQWVLFCARY
+468 RAKQWVLFGARY

-501 HRGGTTDYTGV
+501 HRDGTTDYTGV

-518 FLFAF
+518 FLFAL
-523 LSIYA
+523 LSVYA

-553 GVLVFVAEIAL
+553 GMLVLVAEIAL
-564 AIIIHVSID
+564 AIIIHVSIGSRWQSAYYYD
-573 SCWQHF
+573 SY
-579 SVFYYGTIEY
+579 FYYEAIEY
-589 SLVSVSSWLF
+589 SLTTVSSWLF

-626 VFPSI
+626 VFPSM
-631 LLVQVCPVAPR
+631 LLIQVCPEIPC

-652 EVGAEF
+652 EMGAEF
-658 LYSLTPYDTFTISY
+658 LYSLTPNNTFTISY
-672 TLLLLSTLAFT
+672 TLLLLSALAFT

>member
-1 MPYVRYDKFREYFNR
+1 
-16 HNKETNELGK
+16 
-26 GKNNMNALKTNAVL
+26 MNTLKTNAVL

-62 SQVALNRKV
+62 TQVALNRKV

-150 DLVQRNGVLAEATA
+150 DLVQRNGVLPEATA

-187 IKPSNVLIDG
+187 IKPSNVIIDG

-242 TFSPT
+242 TFSPA

-259 LLSGQTPPN
+259 LLSAQTPPN

-285 PSTKAA
+285 PTTKAA
-291 IAAAMH
+291 IVAAMQ

-310 IAMLDEKV
+310 IAMLDAKV
-318 APDVAVPLQAT
+318 APSVAVPLQAT
-329 VDEEATV
+329 ADEEATV
-336 IAHEPEAPQPKV
+336 IAHEPEVSQPKVEKPSAPQAKEEKPTVSQPKEEKPSAPQPKV
-348 EKSVVKSFGFNYK
+348 EKPSAPQAKEENPVDKNLGFNYK
-361 RVSVAF
+361 RALAAF

-374 YLIDSLSGYYLG
+374 YLIDSLFGYTG
-386 PGVKS
+386 PDIKS
-391 VAKTD
+391 VAD
-396 YYDLDAN
+396 FDFYLLDAN
-403 FFQMIFITG
+403 FFEMIFITG
-412 EGFAPNYDSCIT
+412 SGFAPNPNSCVT
-424 HYDFGLGTVLSTNFS
+424 
-439 RVYYYYAGLGA
+439 YYYAGLGA

-468 RAKQWVLFCARY
+468 RTKQWVLFGARY

-486 INYMPLCWFWIYSIG
+486 VNYMPLCWFWIYSIG
-501 HRGGTTDYTGV
+501 HRDGTTDYTGV

-518 FLFAF
+518 FLLAF
-523 LSIYA
+523 LSVYA
-528 FGLDSGRPSAWQLF
+528 FGLDSGRASAWQLF
-542 KRWWKDANIKR
+542 KRWWKNANIKQ
-553 GVLVFVAEIAL
+553 GALVFVAEMAL
-564 AIIIHVSID
+564 AIIIHVSIGG
-573 SCWQHF
+573 SCYEF
-579 SVFYYGTIEY
+579 VYYQPNPLTAVI
-589 SLVSVSSWLF
+589 SWLF
-599 ALSVSFMLFWLVNK
+599 IPSVAFMLFWLVNQ
-613 CKSYRALLVARYA
+613 CKSNRALLVARYA
-626 VFPSI
+626 VFPSM
-631 LLVQVCPVAPR
+631 LLVQVYPEVPY
-642 IIPWFSVFGS
+642 IIPWFTIFESK
-652 EVGAEF
+652 VGVQF
-658 LYSLTPYDTFTISY
+658 LLSLTPQYTSTISFTLIFLSALTY
-672 TLLLLSTLAFT
+672 TM
-683 SKMPKEK
+683 KMPKEK

>member
-1 MPYVRYDKFREYFNR
+1 
-16 HNKETNELGK
+16 
-26 GKNNMNALKTNAVL
+26 MNALKTNAVL

-62 SQVALNRKV
+62 TQVALNRKV

-242 TFSPT
+242 TFSPA

-259 LLSGQTPPN
+259 LLSAQTPPN

-285 PSTKAA
+285 PTTKAA
-291 IAAAMH
+291 IVAAMQ

-310 IAMLDEKV
+310 IAMLDAKV
-318 APDVAVPLQAT
+318 APSVAVPLQAT
-329 VDEEATV
+329 ADEEATV
-336 IAHEPEAPQPKV
+336 IAHEPEVSQPKVEKPSAPQAKEEKPTVSQPKEEKPSAPQPKV
-348 EKSVVKSFGFNYK
+348 EKPSAPQAKEENPVDKNLGFNYK
-361 RVSVAF
+361 RALAAF

-374 YLIDSLSGYYLG
+374 YLIDSLFGYTG
-386 PGVKS
+386 PDIKS
-391 VAKTD
+391 VAD
-396 YYDLDAN
+396 FDFYLLDAN
-403 FFQMIFITG
+403 FFEMIFITG
-412 EGFAPNYDSCIT
+412 SGFAPNPNSCVT
-424 HYDFGLGTVLSTNFS
+424 
-439 RVYYYYAGLGA
+439 YYYAGLGA

-468 RAKQWVLFCARY
+468 RTKQWVLFGARY

-486 INYMPLCWFWIYSIG
+486 VNYMPLCWFWIYSIG
-501 HRGGTTDYTGV
+501 HRDGTTDYTGV

-518 FLFAF
+518 FLFAL
-523 LSIYA
+523 LSVYA
-528 FGLDSGRPSAWQLF
+528 FGLDSGRASAWQLF

-553 GVLVFVAEIAL
+553 GALVFVAEIAL
-564 AIIIHVSID
+564 AIIIHESIGSRWKSAYYYD
-573 SCWQHF
+573 SYL
-579 SVFYYGTIEY
+579 YYEAIERT
-589 SLVSVSSWLF
+589 LTTVSSWLF
-599 ALSVSFMLFWLVNK
+599 ALSVSFMLFWLVNQ
-613 CKSYRALLVARYA
+613 CKSNRALLVARYA
-626 VFPSI
+626 VFPSM
-631 LLVQVCPVAPR
+631 LLVLVYPEVPN
-642 IIPWFSVFGS
+642 IIPWLSIFESK
-652 EVGAEF
+652 VGVQF
-658 LYSLTPYDTFTISY
+658 LLSLTPQYTSTISF
-672 TLLLLSTLAFT
+672 TLLFLSALAFT